1 MVLKGVLA
9 EDLQIGDHDNV
20 VCYVKSGPVAGSVL
34 TGEFGTI
41 QLKVKQ
47 KSRNSVS
54 GKVIVT
60 ESEEER
66 LKEECYNE
74 LCILALIF
82 LFDFLIN
89 FQIYFI
95 QSKINESTHFFQFFT
110 RQCP

>member
-9 EDLQIGDHDNV
+9 KDLQIGDHDN

-74 LCILALIF
+74 LCMLALIF

-89 FQIYFI
+89 FQYILYN
-95 QSKINESTHFFQFFT
+95 QK
-110 RQCP
+110 

>member
-1 MVLKGVLA
+1 MMVLKGVLA

-60 ESEEER
+60 ESEKER
-66 LKEECYNE
+66 LKEECYNV
-74 LCILALIF
+74 LCMLALIF
-82 LFDFLIN
+82 IFDFLIN
-89 FQIYFI
+89 FQYILYN
-95 QSKINESTHFFQFFT
+95 QK
-110 RQCP
+110 